1 MLAVINSCSL
11 LGLEGYNVQ
20 VEVDVAPGL
29 PAFDIVGLPDT
40 SIRESKERVRAAIK
54 NSGFNFPPKRV
65 TVNLAPADTKKE
77 GPIFDLPI
85 ALGILAA
92 TQQLNPKKLNEI
104 CVLGELSLSG
114 ELRRVNGV
122 LVMAS
127 SLKGDNIKSLMVP
140 SENSQEA
147 AIASGVKVFGLK
159 SLREVVDFLNFNQTF
174 SEAKFIKPETK
185 FIESNIDFS
194 DIVGQYNAKRAL
206 EIAAAGGHN
215 VLLVGPPGSGKTM
228 LARAL
233 VGILPQMTLQES
245 IELTKIYSI
254 SGLLPKDNPL
264 MTERPFRSPHHN
276 ASVSSLIGGGSIPK
290 PGEVTLANF
299 GVLFLDELT
308 EYPKRV
314 LESLRQPLEDGE
326 VLISRVAAA
335 IKFPARFSLIGAIN
349 PCPCGYLG
357 DNTKECSCTPYQIK
371 KYFSKISGP
380 LVDRF
385 DMQVHVPR
393 VNKEELQNFN
403 NGDQSSVIKKRVE
416 GARLIQRDRLKGKN
430 NKCNSELDIKEMKKY
445 CVLTGEAA
453 ELYEQIYDKHLLTM
467 RSYGKILK
475 VARTIADLEN
485 EKKIN
490 TTHVAERIAYHQ
502 YFCHILEKEILIK
515 QVKLWQIQLLLS

>member
-11 LGLEGYNVQ
+11 LGLEGYGVQ
-20 VEVDVAPGL
+20 VEVDISPGL

-54 NSGFNFPPKRV
+54 NSGFLFPPKRV

-92 TQQLNPKKLNEI
+92 TQQLNTELIEEV
-104 CVLGELSLSG
+104 CVLGELSLTG

-127 SLKGDNIKSLMVP
+127 SLKDSNIKSLIVP
-140 SENSQEA
+140 QDNSQEA
-147 AIASGVKVFGLK
+147 AIAAGIKVYGMKTLK
-159 SLREVVDFLNFNQTF
+159 EVVDFFNSNQRF
-174 SEAKFIKPETK
+174 SEVNFFKPKALPVKT
-185 FIESNIDFS
+185 NIDFA

-215 VLLVGPPGSGKTM
+215 VLLMGPPGSGKTM
-228 LARAL
+228 LARSL
-233 VGILPQMTLQES
+233 VSILPQMTLQES
-245 IELTKIYSI
+245 IELTKIYSV
-254 SGLLPKDNPL
+254 SGLLPRDNPL
-264 MTERPFRSPHHN
+264 ITTRPFRAPHHN
-276 ASVSSLIGGGSIPK
+276 ISVSSLIGGGTIPK
-290 PGEVTLANF
+290 PGEVSLANF

-326 VLISRVAAA
+326 VLISRVSAAV
-335 IKFPARFSLIGAIN
+335 KFPSRFSLIGAIN

-357 DNTKECSCTPYQIK
+357 DNTKECSCTPYQIR
-371 KYFSKISGP
+371 KYFSRISGP
-380 LVDRF
+380 LLDRF

-393 VNKEELQNFN
+393 VNKEDLINYQRGEESNF
-403 NGDQSSVIKKRVE
+403 IKKRVE
-416 GARLIQRDRLKGKN
+416 AARSIQRNRLKGKIN
-430 NKCNSELDIKEMKKY
+430 MCNSELDIKQIKKY
-445 CVLTGEAA
+445 CILTDDAVK
-453 ELYEQIYDKHLLTM
+453 LYEQIYDKHLLTM

-485 EKKIN
+485 EEYIS
-490 TTHVAERIAYHQ
+490 TSHLAEAMQ
-502 YFCHILEKEILIK
+502 YRDYDRLIK
-515 QVKLWQIQLLLS
+515 EYNIY